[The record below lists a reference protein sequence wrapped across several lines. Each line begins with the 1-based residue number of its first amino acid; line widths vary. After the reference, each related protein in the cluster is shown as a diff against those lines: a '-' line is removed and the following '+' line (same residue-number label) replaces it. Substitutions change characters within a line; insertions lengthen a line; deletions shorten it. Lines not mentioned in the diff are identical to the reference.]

1 MNKWKGAKE
10 NVPRSIV
17 WLNLIRTASLLHLG
31 ASRHCF
37 VLPLSGSSQGPVS
50 VALGLGA
57 KYC

>member
-1 MNKWKGAKE
+1 
-10 NVPRSIV
+10 VPRSVV

-37 VLPLSGSSQGPVS
+37 VLPLPGSSQGPVS
-50 VALGLGA
+50 VALGLEA